1 MFVETSSVSG
11 LVSTPSL
18 TDERL
23 NNFQLSFR
31 LSSVTKISL
40 IKQSGDSRLSNRVT
54 ILQIEPTK
62 GISKPVY
69 R

>member
-11 LVSTPSL
+11 LVSTPPL

-31 LSSVTKISL
+31 LSSVTKISV

-54 ILQIEPTK
+54 ILQIERTK